1 MVKSELITMGDE
13 SAEEILENFVFEL
26 CGSRA
31 AWQATPNIPTHLQL
45 ETISARIESD
55 GYTAIL
61 RTHLCYTFE
70 GPASLTLYPSGK
82 LMIKCEDRELALK
95 IAKHHLSSW
104 LEDGV

>member
-1 MVKSELITMGDE
+1 MGDDG
-13 SAEEILENFVFEL
+13 AEEILDNFVFEL

-31 AWQATPNIPTHLQL
+31 AWQATPNTPTTLQL
-45 ETISARIESD
+45 ETISSRISSD

-61 RTHLCYTFE
+61 ETHLCYTFE
-70 GPASLTLYPSGK
+70 GRASLTLYPSGK

-104 LEDGV
+104 LADEA